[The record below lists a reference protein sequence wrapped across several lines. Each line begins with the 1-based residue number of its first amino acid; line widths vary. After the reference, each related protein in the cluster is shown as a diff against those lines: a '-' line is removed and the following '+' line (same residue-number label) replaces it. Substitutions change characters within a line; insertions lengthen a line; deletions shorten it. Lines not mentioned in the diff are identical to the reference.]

1 MTSNKDAL
9 EVFGWGKIGDYY
21 DANLYD
27 AKSYDKGWED
37 CKKAIRAALASQ
49 NPAGTG
55 NKDALEAFEW
65 LLEYHLNPQP
75 YRVKY
80 NDKFCVKR
88 NIVRAALTQPSPW
101 VIDDN
106 GIPKPM
112 HTYNPETHLL
122 IAREDVP
129 SVDNLREAVA
139 HMEQYEITENRM
151 QKWGWYL
158 RYIIDAAAL
167 IAQKTEE

>member
-9 EVFGWGKIGDYY
+9 EVLGRLLKAAKTNDDNKFHHFGAY
-21 DANLYD
+21 DSWA
-27 AKSYDKGWED
+27 ET
-37 CKKAIRAALASQ
+37 IRAALSQ
-49 NPAGTG
+49 PTLTEYDTVYNAWQLL
-55 NKDALEAFEW
+55 KAERDDEAFQV
-65 LLEYHLNPQP
+65 LDKLVKCKKQP
-75 YRVKY
+75 
-80 NDKFCVKR
+80 
-88 NIVRAALTQPSPW
+88 
-101 VIDDN
+101 
-106 GIPKPM
+106 
-112 HTYNPETHLL
+112 TYNPATHLL